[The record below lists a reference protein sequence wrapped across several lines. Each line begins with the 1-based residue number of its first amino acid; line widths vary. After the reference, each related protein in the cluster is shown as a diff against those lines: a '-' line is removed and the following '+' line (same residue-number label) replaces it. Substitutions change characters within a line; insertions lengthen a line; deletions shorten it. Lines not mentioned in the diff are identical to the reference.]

1 MTFSKGCMQMRMA
14 PLQSIVLILCVL
26 PILPVQTR
34 AQSEANVPEAPQQQ
48 ADSGNAAKPQK
59 DPTPPK
65 CGYSNLVRC
74 LKDVGQDQVGIWTS
88 PLRAKPADAIWIV
101 PFAAATGVAIY
112 YDPQAMQGLGINQSR
127 INISNTI
134 SQFGSPYATLGGAA
148 GIYLFGMA
156 KHKEHLAETGR
167 LGAEAV
173 LDASILTEAIKM
185 ATNRERPNQGLGQGG
200 FWPHGT
206 SSYTLDGSFPSGHA
220 AASWA
225 LARVIASQY
234 PNRLVQI
241 SAYTFAIVISA
252 SRVTAREHFPSDVLV
267 GSTFGYLIGG
277 YVLHHHALQYED
289 LSVSFLPIMDYSSR
303 TYGLR
308 LQITP

>member
-1 MTFSKGCMQMRMA
+1 MIFSKGYMQMRMA
-14 PLQSIVLILCVL
+14 PLRSIALILCVL
-26 PILPVQTR
+26 PILPAQTR
-34 AQSEANVPEAPQQQ
+34 AQSEANVPEATQQQ
-48 ADSGNAAKPQK
+48 ADSANAAKPQK
-59 DPTPPK
+59 ESTPPT

-74 LKDVGQDQVGIWTS
+74 LKDLGQDQVGIWTS
-88 PLRAKPADAIWIV
+88 PLRAQPADAIWIV
-101 PFAAATGVAIY
+101 PFAAATGAAIY
-112 YDPQAMQGLGINQSR
+112 YDPQAIQGLGINQSR

-134 SQFGSPYATLGGAA
+134 SQFGSPYATFGGAA
-148 GIYLFGMA
+148 AIYLFGMA

-167 LGAEAV
+167 LGAEAA
-173 LDASILTEAIKM
+173 LDASILTEGIKM
-185 ATNRERPNQGLGQGG
+185 ATNRERPYQGLGQGG

-241 SAYTFAIVISA
+241 SAYTFAIAISA